1 MDTRSLGWA
10 LVFGL
15 LAAFSIPWFL
25 WGSSRLVAGLPLWLW
40 WHIAWM
46 GVAALVFRTFATR
59 AWGLW
64 ITDESATG
72 TSIDSRRDRS
82 R

>member
-1 MDTRSLGWA
+1 MDTRSVGGA

-15 LAAFSIPWFL
+15 LVAFSIPWFL
-25 WGSSRLVAGLPLWLW
+25 WGSSHLVAGLPLWLW

-46 GVAALVFRTFATR
+46 GVAALVFRTFAR
-59 AWGLW
+59 HGWGLW
-64 ITDESATG
+64 VTDEPTAG
-72 TSIDSRRDRS
+72 TSIDGARDRS